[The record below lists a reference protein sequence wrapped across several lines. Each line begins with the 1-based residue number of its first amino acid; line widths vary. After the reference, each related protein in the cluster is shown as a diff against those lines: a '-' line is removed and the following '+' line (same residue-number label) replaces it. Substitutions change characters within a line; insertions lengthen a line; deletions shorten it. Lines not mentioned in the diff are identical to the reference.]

1 LGYLLFLTY
10 FGIILLL
17 GIFCT
22 IIAKKIRFPNVLL
35 LILLGLALSRIEY
48 RGEPLMTFSPEFTT
62 SLGILAL
69 VIIVFDSTS
78 RLKIKEFD
86 EFALSALK
94 LTLVVL
100 IVNLALL
107 SLFTFF
113 IAGVPVVIALLFSA
127 LMSGTAPDIVLPLLG
142 EAKHKAIELLK
153 IEAIIN
159 TPIIVIVPFVIVDF
173 IQSVEVQ
180 FLMSKFIEQIGP
192 FFQQIVTGIG
202 AGILVGLIVFKVMR
216 KYYAAKLS
224 PIAVIASALIAYVL
238 AENLGGNGVLAVTTM
253 GLFFG
258 SIYVKQKEELQEFS
272 SIFSN
277 ALEILI
283 FILIGFII
291 KVPFTVDFF
300 WRSFLLFA
308 IYLGL
313 RFTIIKT
320 MFSNEYKLREKL
332 FVTLNCPKG
341 IAVAVVVFL
350 LVTIPEVA
358 SSGMADFVLAFML
371 YSIVFSS
378 VTARFSRFLIK
389 REVIKPAKTT

>member
-1 LGYLLFLTY
+1 
-10 FGIILLL
+10 
-17 GIFCT
+17 
-22 IIAKKIRFPNVLL
+22 
-35 LILLGLALSRIEY
+35 
-48 RGEPLMTFSPEFTT
+48 
-62 SLGILAL
+62 
-69 VIIVFDSTS
+69 IVFDSTS

>member
-1 LGYLLFLTY
+1 
-10 FGIILLL
+10 LLL